1 MTDVIIHGIE
11 AEMKMAKKHL
21 IKTETIMNRLRN
33 SIDMT
38 DDNPER
44 EELLEAGAKQLIQG
58 RLYALGYF
66 SITTGYFVN
75 LSECENLRYLKML
88 FNSKDSTL
96 ETKTAAR
103 NRMKALK
110 GLNGQIV
117 MVPDPWNPELL
128 NMMETQTE
136 EEIIRDVEADAI

>member
-1 MTDVIIHGIE
+1 MTDAIIHGIE
-11 AEMKMAKKHL
+11 AEMRNTQKHL
-21 IKTETIMNRLRN
+21 IKTETIMKRLRDL
-33 SIDMT
+33 IDMT

-75 LSECENLRYLKML
+75 LAECENLHYLKML
-88 FNSKDSTL
+88 FNSKDSTI

-103 NRMKALK
+103 NRLKALK
-110 GLNGQIV
+110 GLSGQMV
-117 MVPDPWNPELL
+117 MVPDPWEPEMLS
-128 NMMETQTE
+128 MMETKTE
-136 EEIIRDVEADAI
+136 DEIMHDVEADAV

>member
-1 MTDVIIHGIE
+1 MTDAIIHGIE
-11 AEMKMAKKHL
+11 AEMRKTQKHL
-21 IKTETIMNRLRN
+21 IKTETIMKRLRN
-33 SIDMT
+33 LIDMT

-75 LSECENLRYLKML
+75 LAECENLHYLKML
-88 FNSKDSTL
+88 FNSKDSTI

-110 GLNGQIV
+110 GLSGQMV
-117 MVPDPWNPELL
+117 MVPDPWEPEMLS
-128 NMMETQTE
+128 MMETKTE
-136 EEIIRDVEADAI
+136 DEIMHDVEADAV